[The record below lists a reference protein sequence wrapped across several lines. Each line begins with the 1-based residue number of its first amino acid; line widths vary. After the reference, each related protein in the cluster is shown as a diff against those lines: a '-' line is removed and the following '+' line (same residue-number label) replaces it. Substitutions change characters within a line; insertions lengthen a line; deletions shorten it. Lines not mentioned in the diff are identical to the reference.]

1 MTWESRGI
9 PVRIT
14 AAAAGSPQ
22 FSTAPVDSHRV
33 GPSGYAAR
41 KVVSHIVPSPYE
53 HGFENNERTS
63 FDWEVNR

>member
-1 MTWESRGI
+1 
-9 PVRIT
+9 
-14 AAAAGSPQ
+14 
-22 FSTAPVDSHRV
+22 VDSHRV

-41 KVVSHIVPSPYE
+41 KVVSHIVPSHYE